1 VYLPKVDYLAKY
13 FPDQMLLDDYSRF
26 LKELSGGRE
35 LTLYKNHYQALEKQL
50 DDRKEEFAKLAKR
63 FAGVYQPSF

>member
-1 VYLPKVDYLAKY
+1 
-13 FPDQMLLDDYSRF
+13 MLLDDYSRF